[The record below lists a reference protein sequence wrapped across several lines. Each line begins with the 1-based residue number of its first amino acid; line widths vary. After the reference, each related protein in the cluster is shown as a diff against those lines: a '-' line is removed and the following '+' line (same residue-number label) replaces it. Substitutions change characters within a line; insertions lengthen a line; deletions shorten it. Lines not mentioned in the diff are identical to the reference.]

1 MIDGWKNESLQEL
14 ISYISKGIPPSYVEI
29 ANENTICVLNQKC
42 NRDFSISY
50 IESRLHD
57 LSKKK
62 VSSEKYLCKGDIL
75 INSTGKGTA
84 GRIAQIYNLPCP
96 TIVDGHM
103 IILRGNDKVVSRYLG
118 YALKAQQFK
127 VLQLDEGSTGQTE
140 LNRQRLLQDIYISYP
155 VSLIEQENIV
165 KILSALD
172 DKIELNKKINK
183 TLEEMAKAIWAEK
196 FGNSNENGLLGD
208 IIELFDY
215 KRVPIPSEKR
225 KLMKNIYPYYGAASL
240 MDYVDNYL
248 FDGIYVLLGEDGT
261 VTDNLGYPML
271 QYVWGKFWVN
281 NHAHIMRG
289 RNGFT
294 VESLYIL
301 LKHTNVR
308 SIVTGAVQ
316 PKINQM
322 NLKNLSVFIPKI
334 EDLENFNK
342 LIDPMFSSIR
352 VRSIENIHLFS
363 IRDILLP
370 KLMSGEIR
378 VK

>member
-1 MIDGWKNESLQEL
+1 MIDGWR
-14 ISYISKGIPPSYVEI
+14 I
-29 ANENTICVLNQKC
+29 T
-42 NRDFSISY
+42 SISNICKINQSTY
-50 IESRLHD
+50 SILDKWEFVNYLDTSSIVENNIDSIQHFIIGKDKLPSRARR
-57 LSKKK
+57 K
-62 VSSEKYLCKGDIL
+62 VNVDDIL
-75 INSTGKGTA
+75 YSTVRPNQRHYGIMKDVLTNMLVSTGFAVITTDKLVADSNFIYYYLTQNDIVNLLHS
-84 GRIAQIYNLPCP
+84 IAEQSVSTYPSIKPSDIGKLK
-96 TIVDGHM
+96 
-103 IILRGNDKVVSRYLG
+103 IILPPLEEQQKIGQL
-118 YALKAQQFK
+118 LK
-127 VLQLDEGSTGQTE
+127 
-140 LNRQRLLQDIYISYP
+140 I
-155 VSLIEQENIV
+155 
-165 KILSALD
+165 LD
-172 DKIELNKKINK
+172 DKIELNNKINK
-183 TLEEMAKAIWAEK
+183 TLEEIAKAIWAEK

>member
-1 MIDGWKNESLQEL
+1 MIDGWR
-14 ISYISKGIPPSYVEI
+14 I
-29 ANENTICVLNQKC
+29 T
-42 NRDFSISY
+42 SISNICKINQSTY
-50 IESRLHD
+50 SILDKWEFVNYLDTSSIVENNIDSIQHFIIGKDKLPSRARR
-57 LSKKK
+57 K
-62 VSSEKYLCKGDIL
+62 VNVDDIL
-75 INSTGKGTA
+75 YSTVRPNQRHYGIMKDVLTNMLVSTGFAVITTDKLVADSNFIYYYLTQNDIVNLLHS
-84 GRIAQIYNLPCP
+84 IAEQSVSTYPSIKPSDIGKLK
-96 TIVDGHM
+96 
-103 IILRGNDKVVSRYLG
+103 IILPP
-118 YALKAQQFK
+118 
-127 VLQLDEGSTGQTE
+127 LDEQQKIGQ
-140 LNRQRLLQDIYISYP
+140 LL
-155 VSLIEQENIV
+155 
-165 KILSALD
+165 KILD

-352 VRSIENIHLFS
+352 VRSIENIHLS
-363 IRDILLP
+363 SLRDTLLP

>member
-1 MIDGWKNESLQEL
+1 MIDGWR
-14 ISYISKGIPPSYVEI
+14 I
-29 ANENTICVLNQKC
+29 T
-42 NRDFSISY
+42 SISNICKINQSTY
-50 IESRLHD
+50 SILDKWEFVNYLDTSSIVENNIDSIQHFIIGKDKLPSRARR
-57 LSKKK
+57 K
-62 VSSEKYLCKGDIL
+62 VNVDDIL
-75 INSTGKGTA
+75 YSTVRPNQRHYGIMKDVLTNMLVSTGFAVITTDKLVADSNFIYYYLTQNDIVNLLHS
-84 GRIAQIYNLPCP
+84 IAEQSVSTYPSIKPSDIGKLK
-96 TIVDGHM
+96 
-103 IILRGNDKVVSRYLG
+103 IILPPLEEQQKIGQL
-118 YALKAQQFK
+118 LK
-127 VLQLDEGSTGQTE
+127 
-140 LNRQRLLQDIYISYP
+140 I
-155 VSLIEQENIV
+155 
-165 KILSALD
+165 LD
-172 DKIELNKKINK
+172 DKIELNNKINK
-183 TLEEMAKAIWAEK
+183 TLEEIAKAIWAEK

-215 KRVPIPSEKR
+215 KRVPIPFEKR

-363 IRDILLP
+363 IRDTLLP